1 MKNKKTENE
10 KLPPAVLRRKG
21 SLYTVS
27 DYGNP
32 VYGEKIIPF
41 DKKFLRQW
49 VPRRSKLGS
58 ALSKGNFPLKIERNW
73 NVLYLGASSGTT
85 VSHIS
90 DIVTEGS
97 IYAVEFAPEPFQK
110 LLALSEERQNILPIL
125 EDSRTPEK
133 YSFFVDRKVNLIY
146 QDISQRD
153 QVEIFRRNLN
163 LFDTWEQAILVL
175 KLRSI
180 SSRVDLSDTLDVAL
194 SGFDDLFIRKKIDL
208 SPVHKSHYMIL
219 IERK

>member
-1 MKNKKTENE
+1 
-10 KLPPAVLRRKG
+10 
-21 SLYTVS
+21 
-27 DYGNP
+27 
-32 VYGEKIIPF
+32 
-41 DKKFLRQW
+41 
-49 VPRRSKLGS
+49 
-58 ALSKGNFPLKIERNW
+58 NW

-194 SGFDDLFIRKKIDL
+194 SGFDGLFIRKKIDL